1 MPRLVLWDVDH
12 TLIENAGVSKEI
24 YSTAFGILTGQNAQH
39 AARTDGRTDREIMAG
54 MIAEHGASSYDWAQI
69 MSALERAG
77 VVHRDVLAAR
87 GTVLPGALELVT
99 ALAERPDV
107 VQTVVTGNVR
117 ANAHV
122 KLGALGLA
130 RFFDLDVGGY
140 GSDHVDRYRLVESA
154 RERAAMKY
162 GPEYGEAGCPVVI
175 GDTPRDVE
183 AARLGG
189 ADILAVA
196 SGLHSAD
203 ELRAAGA
210 QRVLA
215 DLANTAEMLGQLVST

>member
-24 YSTAFGILTGQNAQH
+24 YSTAFGILTGQTADH
-39 AARTDGRTDREIMAG
+39 AAQTDGRTDREIMAG
-54 MIAEHGASSYDWAQI
+54 MIAEHGASSYGWPQI

-77 VVHRDVLAAR
+77 FAHREVLAAR
-87 GTVLPGALELVT
+87 GTVLPGVIELVT
-99 ALAERPDV
+99 ALVERPDV

-117 ANAHV
+117 ANAQV

-130 RFFDLDVGGY
+130 MFFDLDVGGY

-154 RERAAMKY
+154 RERAAAKY
-162 GPEYGEAGCPVVI
+162 GPEYGEAGSAVVV

-196 SGLHSAD
+196 SGLHTAD

-210 QRVLA
+210 QRVFA
-215 DLANTAEMLGQLVST
+215 DLADTAAILRYLISN